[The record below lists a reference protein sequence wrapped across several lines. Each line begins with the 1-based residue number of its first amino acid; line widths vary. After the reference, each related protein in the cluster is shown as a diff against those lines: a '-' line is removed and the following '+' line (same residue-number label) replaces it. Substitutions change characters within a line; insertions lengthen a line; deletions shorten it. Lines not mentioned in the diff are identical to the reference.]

1 MGCVSNRETEMQ
13 NTLEVYQDK
22 RLIFSSTGK
31 WLYPLFDLEEFLKNK
46 NLEPRQLLVKDKIV
60 GKAAA
65 LLLVRL
71 KIERLRA
78 GILSELAKIVLDRY
92 KLHYEYGQLV
102 ERVLCKTEELL
113 GDIDDPISAYAL
125 LLERAGR

>member
-1 MGCVSNRETEMQ
+1 VGCVSNRETEMQ

>member
-1 MGCVSNRETEMQ
+1 MK

-22 RLIFSSTGK
+22 CLIFSSTGK
-31 WLYPLFDLEEFLKNK
+31 WLYPLFDLEDFLKDK
-46 NLEPRQLLVKDKIV
+46 NLEPHRLLVRDKIV

-78 GILSELAKIVLDRY
+78 GLLSELAKSVLERY
-92 KLHYEYGQLV
+92 KVHYKYGQLV

-113 GDIDDPISAYAL
+113 RDIDEPLAAYAL
-125 LLERAGR
+125 LRERAGR